1 MTGSGDSKKVTKI
14 ERKIETKI
22 TISIDP
28 RAIELCVRCGTCRSV
43 CPAFEI
49 LGWESRNS
57 RGRVMVVKAL
67 GEGLAPDSN
76 VLDSLNTCTTCGI
89 CAAKCPAG
97 ANPPEIVQKAR
108 TRLVS
113 QGVMT
118 EAQAGLMRK
127 VGASGNTFGEPG
139 DRLGWLSDPG
149 AIKEKAESVYFVGCL
164 DSYRYPEVAK
174 KTFEILRRFGVTL
187 LPDEECCG
195 SPLIRM
201 GSDARKLVDRNLDQI
216 RRIGAKTVI
225 TGCAGCYSTLKK
237 YYPLEFEVVSVP
249 EFLAERLAELDLKRL
264 DLTVTYH
271 DPCHLGRHCGIY
283 DPPRKVIKAIC
294 RLVEMKSIREDA
306 RCCGGG
312 GGVRAGYPDLSLEIA
327 RRRLADVPP
336 GVDAIVSC
344 CPLCIR
350 NLRDAGSEVEVID
363 LIDLVG
369 RALEVDP
376 DPDPS
381 SRYESPAA
389 ERTTDESPVG

>member
-1 MTGSGDSKKVTKI
+1 MRVRAKLKL
-14 ERKIETKI
+14 E
-22 TISIDP
+22 IDP

-43 CPAFEI
+43 CPVFEV

-67 GEGLAPDSN
+67 GEGLAPDSE

-97 ANPPEIVQKAR
+97 ANPPEIVQEAR
-108 TRLVS
+108 RGLVS

-118 EAQAGLMRK
+118 GAQAGFRAKLN
-127 VGASGNTFGEPG
+127 ASGNTFGELG
-139 DRLGWLSDPG
+139 DRLGWLADRADREGRKERSD
-149 AIKEKAESVYFVGCL
+149 SVYFVGCL

-195 SPLIRM
+195 SPLIRT
-201 GSDARKLVDRNLDQI
+201 GSDAKKLIDKNLRQI
-216 RRIGAKTVI
+216 REIGAKTVI

-237 YYPLEFEVVSVP
+237 YYPPDLEVVSVP
-249 EFLAERLAELDLKRL
+249 EFLAGRLSELDLKRL
-264 DLTVTYH
+264 DMAVTYH
-271 DPCHLGRHCGIY
+271 DPCHLGRHGGIY

-294 RLVEMKSIREDA
+294 RLVEMKNSREDA

-327 RRRLADVPP
+327 RRRLADIPP

-350 NLRDAGSEVEVID
+350 NLRDAESEVEVID
-363 LIDLVG
+363 LVDLVG
-369 RALEVDP
+369 RALEPNP
-376 DPDPS
+376 DQS
-381 SRYESPAA
+381 SRDESPA
-389 ERTTDESPVG
+389 D